1 MKTIGS
7 KNEAFEADF
16 ECLLKLFLKKFVDI
30 LLYGENL
37 AIFATPN
44 SNKDR

>member
-1 MKTIGS
+1 MRTIGS
-7 KNEAFEADF
+7 KNPLFQGDF

-30 LLYGENL
+30 LLYAENL
-37 AIFATPN
+37 PIFATPN